1 MPIYN
6 SSRFIASA
14 IIAGFIALPG
24 AAIAQTATQP
34 PATQAPASEQQQAIE
49 PSEEQLESFAT
60 ATIQIVQIQEEA
72 QQRMQ
77 AAVEESGLT
86 VEEYNQ
92 IAQAAQAD
100 PEIDQALQRLI
111 QDRLGG

>member
-6 SSRFIASA
+6 SSRLIASA
-14 IIAGFIALPG
+14 IIAGLIALPG
-24 AAIAQTATQP
+24 AAVAQTATQP
-34 PATQAPASEQQQAIE
+34 PASEQQQAIE
-49 PSEEQLESFAT
+49 PSEEQLESFAI

-92 IAQAAQAD
+92 IAQAAQTD